1 MSHSEMFVTAAAF
14 YRRKGFF
21 FFAVMQASFTV
32 EKHFVTDTLA
42 AIELHAPSPL
52 STTET
57 EKKNLYPLYTVL
69 TVSHRLSDGLSA
81 N

>member
-1 MSHSEMFVTAAAF
+1 MSHGGMFVTTTSF

-42 AIELHAPSPL
+42 TIELQAPSPE

-57 EKKNLYPLYTVL
+57 DKKICTLCTLY
-69 TVSHRLSDGLSA
+69 
-81 N
+81 

>member
-1 MSHSEMFVTAAAF
+1 MFVTAAAF

-21 FFAVMQASFTV
+21 FFAVMEASFTV

-42 AIELHAPSPL
+42 AIELHAPSSPV

-57 EKKNLYPLYTVL
+57 DKKKLYPLYNVL